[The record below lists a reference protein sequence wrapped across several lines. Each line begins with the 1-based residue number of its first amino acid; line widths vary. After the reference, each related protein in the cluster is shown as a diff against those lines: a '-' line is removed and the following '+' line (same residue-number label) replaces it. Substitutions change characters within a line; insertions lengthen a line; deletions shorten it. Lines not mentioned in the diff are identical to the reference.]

1 MESNNNNM
9 QKIHNLNVIYNAN
22 TYNCNI
28 SNIGGN
34 IGIGNNYNKKISK
47 KKL

>member
-1 MESNNNNM
+1 M

-22 TYNCNI
+22 TYNYNLGNMT
-28 SNIGGN
+28 NIGGN
-34 IGIGNNYNKKISK
+34 GTSFIKKTSK

>member
-1 MESNNNNM
+1 M

-22 TYNCNI
+22 TYNYNI
-28 SNIGGN
+28 SNMGN
-34 IGIGNNYNKKISK
+34 IGNIGSNFNKKVSK

>member
-1 MESNNNNM
+1 MDNSNM

-22 TYNCNI
+22 TYNYNTGANI
-28 SNIGGN
+28 GN
-34 IGIGNNYNKKISK
+34 IGNSFNKKTSK